1 MATGA
6 GTGPQPEPFTAW
18 VADVASSP
26 LAPLLVAVGFLLL
39 GTLYILYNMYKTK
52 QSRTDYYSPAFC
64 YPRRDRRYE
73 RMYAAALPH
82 QEWYGLDDAMLAIVK
97 EMISCES
104 DHIHDL
110 GCGQS
115 NLCEQLRAHG
125 FTSLSASDFS
135 AVLIGIRRLAF
146 ASAKIFCLCTVDSSH
161 RRFIYNHAL
170 LLSKCIHQR
179 TEKRQGDE
187 KKRAAVMGD
196 SAPIIKYVTC
206 DLRERA
212 PMPIKSVKLIVDKA
226 TLDAITHRQS
236 GNAASDARRVLNEAV
251 KMLSDDGKL
260 LSISLSNDNTFEKYC
275 THPSLTPIT
284 ATRRIV
290 RRIAGQPKPVNVY
303 IRKFKLA
310 LRR

>member
-1 MATGA
+1 
-6 GTGPQPEPFTAW
+6 
-18 VADVASSP
+18 
-26 LAPLLVAVGFLLL
+26 
-39 GTLYILYNMYKTK
+39 
-52 QSRTDYYSPAFC
+52 
-64 YPRRDRRYE
+64 
-73 RMYAAALPH
+73 
-82 QEWYGLDDAMLAIVK
+82 MLAIVK

-135 AVLIGIRRLAF
+135 AVLI
-146 ASAKIFCLCTVDSSH
+146 
-161 RRFIYNHAL
+161 
-170 LLSKCIHQR
+170 
-179 TEKRQGDE
+179 EKRQGDE

-212 PMPIKSVKLIVDKA
+212 PMPVKSVKLIVDKA

-310 LRR
+310 SRR